1 MTTKN
6 KNMSYIRKLEI
17 VIRTEMRKY
26 NKLKIQRFSLNM
38 KYLNKLHHKTNKE
51 LNIIK
56 DRIQER
62 EDKLCGVCYDEEA
75 TCKLNCVH

>member
-1 MTTKN
+1 MATKN

-17 VIRTEMRKY
+17 VIKNEMQKY

-38 KYLNKLHHKTNKE
+38 EYLNKLQNKTNKE

-56 DRIQER
+56 NRIQE
-62 EDKLCGVCYDEEA
+62 
-75 TCKLNCVH
+75 